1 MMWRSSNFALRA
13 TSSSQ
18 RCLVS
23 ASSALITS
31 IRVSWAS
38 HALVMAFR
46 PRVST
51 VCEDGLNSDDSIVR
65 LVGGYLSQALNALA
79 S

>member
-1 MMWRSSNFALRA
+1 
-13 TSSSQ
+13 
-18 RCLVS
+18 
-23 ASSALITS
+23 
-31 IRVSWAS
+31 
-38 HALVMAFR
+38 MAFR

-51 VCEDGLNSDDSIVR
+51 VCEDGLNSDGSIVR